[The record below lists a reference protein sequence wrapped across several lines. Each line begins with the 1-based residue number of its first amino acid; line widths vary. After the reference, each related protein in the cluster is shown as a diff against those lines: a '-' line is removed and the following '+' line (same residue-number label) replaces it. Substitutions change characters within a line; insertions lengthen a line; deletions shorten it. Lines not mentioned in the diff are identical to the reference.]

1 MKKAQNKVDNA
12 VSLFEARSVMKLKF
26 YFLLFIAF
34 IKMLFI
40 NNKTASEQVKVV
52 NEKLL
57 LSCLIIINVFL
68 NNCNKIIY

>member
-52 NEKLL
+52 NEILL